1 MGKKPTTAGQA
12 DESRSQLLALE
23 ARIDKALPAIEAM
36 KSAGQALGEIRQR
49 QLYRMTNPTWEGYV
63 TTRFSMSVR
72 RADQLISFGIVH
84 QEIEAAAERSGTT
97 VPELSERAVRPLVG
111 MDQATIEAVVV
122 EAAAAPGGITP
133 TTIREAAGRRRPAR
147 RGVPRPVRILV
158 PGGVVVV
165 EISRKGAANGT
176 TVVTAIEA
184 ALKKLGDQGNR
195 EAA

>member
-1 MGKKPTTAGQA
+1 TVA
-12 DESRSQLLALE
+12 DQDRSQLIALE
-23 ARIDKALPAIEAM
+23 AAIDKALPAIEAM
-36 KSAGQALGEIRQR
+36 KAAGQALGEIRQR
-49 QLYRMTNPTWEGYV
+49 QLYRLSSPTWEGYV
-63 TTRFSMSVR
+63 TDRFAMSVR
-72 RADQLISFGIVH
+72 RADQLIAFGVVH
-84 QEIEAAAERSGTT
+84 QEVEAAADHFGTA

-111 MDQATIEAVVV
+111 MDPATIEEVVA
-122 EAAAAPGGITP
+122 EAAAAPGGISSAS
-133 TTIREAAGRRRPAR
+133 IRAAAGRRRPAR

-176 TVVTAIEA
+176 TVVSAIEA